1 MTYEEA
7 RNFIKESNQYGIV
20 PGLETITELLR
31 RLGNPQ
37 EQLCIIHV
45 AGTNGKGSASAFL
58 TAILIEAGY
67 HVGRYLSPAVFSYRE
82 RIQIGDKGASAM
94 AYITQQGI
102 CESVEQIQPVCDAM
116 VQDGYP
122 HPTSF
127 EIETAMAML
136 YLAKE
141 KVDFAIIEVG
151 MGGRLDATNVIQHP
165 VCCVITSIS
174 MDHMQYLGDTL
185 EQIAGEKAG
194 IIKENVPVV
203 TGRQKPE
210 VRKVLEMTC
219 REKGAKLI
227 LSDFDKI
234 AEVNYDPEETV
245 FTLQTDTGN
254 KKYRIRLLGEYQT
267 ENALLAVKAATLL
280 ENLGYRIGE
289 EAVRNGLS
297 KARWRGRFEIIAKEP
312 YVIIDGAHNEDAA
325 MRLRRSIEVY
335 FTNRRII
342 YIIGVLADKDYQ
354 TILDLT
360 APLADVIITLTPDN
374 KRALSG
380 TELAK
385 QAERFGKRVIDAGTA
400 QNAIHAAYETA
411 RKEDVI
417 IAFGSLSYLGD
428 LVKTL
433 ENRYVKADLLN

>member
-7 RNFIKESNQYGIV
+7 RNFINESNRYGIV
-20 PGLETITELLR
+20 PGLETITELLK

-37 EQLCIIHV
+37 ERLKVIHV
-45 AGTNGKGSASAFL
+45 AGTNGKGSTSAFI
-58 TAILIEAGY
+58 TAVLIEAGY
-67 HVGRYLSPAVFSYRE
+67 RVGRYLSPAVFSYRE
-82 RIQIGDKGASAM
+82 RIQTGDKGAAAM
-94 AYITQQGI
+94 VYITRQGV

-116 VQDGYP
+116 VQDGYA

-141 KVDFAIIEVG
+141 KVDFAVIEVG
-151 MGGRLDATNVIQHP
+151 MGGRLDATNGIRRP
-165 VCCVITSIS
+165 VCSVITSIS
-174 MDHMQYLGDTL
+174 MDHMQFLGNSL
-185 EQIAGEKAG
+185 GQIAREKAG

-203 TGRQKPE
+203 TGWQKPE
-210 VRKVLEMTC
+210 VSRILEETC
-219 REKGAKLI
+219 REKGAKLFV
-227 LSDFDKI
+227 SDFDKI
-234 AEVNYDPEETV
+234 AGVNYDPEETL
-245 FTLQTDTGN
+245 FTLRTDAGSQD
-254 KKYRIRLLGEYQT
+254 YRIRLLGEYQV
-267 ENALLAVKAATLL
+267 ENALLAVKAAMVL
-280 ENLGYRIGE
+280 EELGYRIGE
-289 EAVRNGLS
+289 EAVQKGLT
-297 KARWRGRFEIIAKEP
+297 KARWRGRFEIVAKEP

-325 MRLRRSIEVY
+325 MRLRKSIEVY

-354 TILDLT
+354 TILNLT

-385 QAERFGKRVIDAGTA
+385 EAERFGKRVIDAGTV
-400 QNAIHAAYETA
+400 QNAIRAAYETA

-428 LVKTL
+428 LVKAL
-433 ENRYVKADLLN
+433 